1 MNYVFVLCAA
11 YEKVVLLCVVGISAM
26 GRTVAGYCWI
36 IAALTAS
43 YQISYCFIVYLTG
56 ALIRFCFVFISC
68 CLPLISCCLIVM
80 AAIALCC
87 VSATVDVGEV
97 EAGVRF
103 LLDMRGLDV
112 LVLVVMAEV
121 EELNIEAEIRSEIN
135 EVVSFWRN
143 AEIDYGALDFRR
155 LHIA

>member
-26 GRTVAGYCWI
+26 GRAVAGYCWI

-56 ALIRFCFVFISC
+56 ALIRFCFVF
-68 CLPLISCCLIVM
+68 ISCCLIVM